1 MDSAMQ
7 LIGQLGFPI
16 FVCLWFMWRDY
27 KFLTSLQELLD
38 GIKEEIGKMNLLI
51 DALLKERL

>member
-1 MDSAMQ
+1 
-7 LIGQLGFPI
+7 
-16 FVCLWFMWRDY
+16 MWRDY